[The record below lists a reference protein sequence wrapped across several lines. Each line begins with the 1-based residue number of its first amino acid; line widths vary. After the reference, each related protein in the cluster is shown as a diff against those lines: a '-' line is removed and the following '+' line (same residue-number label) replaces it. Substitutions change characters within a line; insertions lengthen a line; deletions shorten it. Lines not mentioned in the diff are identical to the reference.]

1 MDCYSKVMVKKRYFV
16 LLFIFLLI
24 ICHLL
29 IMYRSYSSVY
39 TYYFKEMDFRFQV
52 IEKDTCDVLVLG
64 DSDSIFFSHP
74 LNGNYL
80 GIEFFLSVDSSII
93 YLGPYFPIIY
103 NQVERKYVTKKI
115 TRSFEDTDNYEP
127 YKNEKYWGFYGEC
140 DQGKYT
146 FGIMRNKRFYRSLEP
161 LEWKTR

>member
-1 MDCYSKVMVKKRYFV
+1 MVKKRYLV

-24 ICHLL
+24 ICH
-29 IMYRSYSSVY
+29 IFIVYRSDSGVY
-39 TYYFKEMDFRFQV
+39 TYYLKEMDFRFQV

-64 DSDSIFFSHP
+64 NSDSIFFSHP

-80 GIEFFLSVDSSII
+80 GIEFFLSVDSNII

-103 NQVERKYVTKKI
+103 HQVERKYVTKKI
-115 TRSFEDTDNYEP
+115 RQTYEHADNYEP
-127 YKNEKYWGFYGEC
+127 YKNENYWGFFGAC
-140 DQGKYT
+140 DQGRHT

-161 LEWKTR
+161 LE